1 MARFRRSGPQAS
13 LARTL
18 NLIAFLPLASR
29 APVYG
34 RLIWS
39 LMRDDRVPPAQKA
52 VLAVALGYVALP
64 LDILPDRI
72 PLIGALDDVAVVV
85 IAVDMF
91 IDGVPGALLDEKLVE
106 LGIERAWLDRD
117 LAQVRRYVPRQVRQL
132 LRLIPEAIEAIG
144 DVIIGTGAER
154 RLRDWIM
161 KEERPA

>member
-1 MARFRRSGPQAS
+1 MARSRRSGRQAN

-18 NLIAFLPLASR
+18 NLLAFLPLASR

-39 LMRDDRVPPAQKA
+39 LLRDDRVPPAQKA
-52 VLAVALGYVALP
+52 VLVVALGYVATP
-64 LDILPDRI
+64 FDILPDRI

-85 IAVDMF
+85 IAIDMF
-91 IDGVPGALLDEKLVE
+91 IDGIPAALLDEKLVE
-106 LGIERAWLDRD
+106 VGIERAWLDRD

-132 LRLIPEAIEAIG
+132 LRLIPEAIEAVG
-144 DVIIGTGAER
+144 DVIIGTGADR
-154 RLRDWIM
+154 RLRAWIL